1 VEDPLAPKQA
11 QGGLLEG
18 VGGFLSG
25 FVTEDNKKIFNRFTD
40 EMGKAIGRHQVV
52 QKPAIG
58 KFEKLQE
65 PTPKESLVPSN
76 ARKRSTSSTVTTAT
90 SSSSSSSAVPT
101 SGPTAQSTPSV
112 TVPSSSNTS
121 GPSTWKSPMGN
132 DVSPLAKAEAA
143 AQAVM
148 ERKTFAV
155 DEAKDDE
162 ELDAILGGSSA
173 TGEDEEGLLDA
184 VDAFLNEH
192 DVRAQTGLSEADRQ
206 AAKELLKAAPL

>member
-1 VEDPLAPKQA
+1 
-11 QGGLLEG
+11 
-18 VGGFLSG
+18 
-25 FVTEDNKKIFNRFTD
+25 
-40 EMGKAIGRHQVV
+40 
-52 QKPAIG
+52 
-58 KFEKLQE
+58 
-65 PTPKESLVPSN
+65 
-76 ARKRSTSSTVTTAT
+76 
-90 SSSSSSSAVPT
+90 
-101 SGPTAQSTPSV
+101 
-112 TVPSSSNTS
+112 
-121 GPSTWKSPMGN
+121 MGN

-206 AAKELLKAAPL
+206 AAKGAFVDPPLPAELTWLPPAELLKAAPL